1 MKNAGR
7 FDSLQNL
14 VFCNNPATFG
24 AALQGYDGRLFT
36 LEGIVMKKTIY
47 ALCTVAVLSLS
58 AQMPAFAA
66 AEDDAARAQKL
77 EERFKAADKDGDGKL
92 TKAEA
97 EAGMPRLAK
106 NFDRID
112 TDHKGYITL
121 DQLKAAMATM
131 AANGKK

>member
-1 MKNAGR
+1 MK
-7 FDSLQNL
+7 Q
-14 VFCNNPATFG
+14 
-24 AALQGYDGRLFT
+24 
-36 LEGIVMKKTIY
+36 TIY
-47 ALCTVAVLSLS
+47 ALCAAAVLTVS

-66 AEDDAARAQKL
+66 DDAKTQKL

-121 DQLKAAMATM
+121 DQLKAAMASM
-131 AANGKK
+131 ANK